1 VGWRTD
7 THGCGLGC
15 RAVAN
20 RKKTQKKRKPSH
32 PLPKVGT
39 PKDNAYVL
47 EHSRE
52 DLIDFGLTEA
62 KRGPLNWIILVA
74 VLALLVVAGISLI
87 MFT

>member
-1 VGWRTD
+1 VRR
-7 THGCGLGC
+7 HPA
-15 RAVAN
+15 RALRFRSVAN
-20 RKKTQKKRKPSH
+20 SKKTKKKRKASH

-52 DLIDFGLTEA
+52 DLIDFGLTKA

-74 VLALLVVAGISLI
+74 VLALLVLAGISLI